1 MILSTSRLPPSN
13 GNRRDFGKRQEGSI
27 MDFGKVLTRAWE
39 IIWKHKVLTY
49 LENRGEEGL
58 VVEDTPQLDEPSG
71 VQIA

>member
-1 MILSTSRLPPSN
+1 
-13 GNRRDFGKRQEGSI
+13 

-58 VVEDTPQLDEPSG
+58 VVEETPQLGEPSG
-71 VQIA
+71 VQPA

>member
-1 MILSTSRLPPSN
+1 
-13 GNRRDFGKRQEGSI
+13 